1 MFGNRNDTNVKIN
14 TLRRGG
20 REFNNIHYINT
31 LNSNERQTGDQNQR
45 KMLCTLRR
53 AKRFRFVLISGFL
66 TIVFLPKK
74 RSRFLLLLPRLQ
86 FALIFGAVKVS
97 SAGRR
102 RFRSHATHRK
112 LHKIEFGVQAK
123 FIIINQAWK

>member
-14 TLRRGG
+14 TLRRGE

-31 LNSNERQTGDQNQR
+31 LHSNERQTGDQNQR

-66 TIVFLPKK
+66 TIAFSYPKK
-74 RSRFLLLLPRLQ
+74 IPFFAAAVASTMRLNFWCSKSVVGRPSSVS
-86 FALIFGAVKVS
+86 FARNTPLNCIRLNFC
-97 SAGRR
+97 
-102 RFRSHATHRK
+102 
-112 LHKIEFGVQAK
+112 VQAK
-123 FIIINQAWK
+123 FIIINQA